1 MTYLKNEKGSDLT
14 LFFSMAQSNLAA
26 ATLSKVFSL
35 APSICLQIVTPLYT
49 YSVHPTLK
57 ITMWLTLR
65 KVNTTTAMEVFHLV
79 ATNEKPIFFIKAPA
93 KGFLYLQHLPKTEK
107 H

>member
-1 MTYLKNEKGSDLT
+1 
-14 LFFSMAQSNLAA
+14 MAQSNLAA
-26 ATLSKVFSL
+26 ATIGPATLSKVFSL

-65 KVNTTTAMEVFHLV
+65 KVNMTTAMEVFHLV